1 MNEKSFACLIQ
12 VLEKCRRWG
21 YTEVWFNHDNP
32 HWTHS
37 QCWGMIIAA
46 PKHGGGNR
54 FSGSLPLWGLGYDP
68 LEREVIGSLGCG
80 NALAQADQGQW
91 DSVAANIPRSYYKL
105 VDGQWLTKGELE

>member
-1 MNEKSFACLIQ
+1 MNEKSFICLLQ

-32 HWTHS
+32 HWTHT

-46 PKHGGGNR
+46 PKGSRPALWQLGN
-54 FSGSLPLWGLGYDP
+54 DP
-68 LEREVIGSLGCG
+68 LEREVLGSMGCG
-80 NALAQADQGQW
+80 NGLKNADQGQW
-91 DSVAANIPRSYYKL
+91 HFVAANIPRSYYKL